1 MLQQAVHR
9 FRTLLNIENIY
20 TEENIGNLVTV
31 PDGFTSWDT
40 GTKEEWP

>member
-1 MLQQAVHR
+1 MRPGDVLQQAIHG

-31 PDGFTSWDT
+31 PDGFIS
-40 GTKEEWP
+40 

>member
-1 MLQQAVHR
+1 MLQQAVRR

-40 GTKEEWP
+40 GIKEEWP